1 MREAF
6 GSVWTIQ
13 IILIFLVLINA
24 YLAFSVNYTKAFRIK
39 NNIISIIETQE
50 GFTEGAKTKTEA
62 IMLDTGYNVSYS
74 NIVVPGCESGGYK
87 AIQNNA
93 GGYCVKFNRTG
104 TNSGYYSVK
113 TYISI
118 DIPVLGKILG
128 AFPNTFAIKG
138 ETKTIYSSKVN
149 ESAAELESE

>member
-1 MREAF
+1 MKEAF

-13 IILIFLVLINA
+13 IILVFLVLINA

-39 NNIISIIETQE
+39 NNIISIIEMQE
-50 GFTEGAKTKTEA
+50 GFTEAAKTRTEE
-62 IMLDTGYNVSYS
+62 IMLDTGYNVSFS
-74 NIVVPGCESGGYK
+74 NIVVPGCQDGGYK

-104 TNSGYYSVK
+104 TSSGYYSVK

-118 DIPVLGKILG
+118 DIPILGKILG
-128 AFPNTFAIKG
+128 AFPNVFAIKG
-138 ETKTIYSSKVN
+138 ETKTIYSEKVN